1 MILFKYVFQYIKKYP
16 HILIFLLLSSILST
30 VIGIILPYISGGFI
44 DDIIEIHKIEIVY
57 KYAFIYTLATIL
69 QIVFQY
75 ITMLS
80 QTKLSAYTSTQINL
94 DVLKHLQNIPLDNF
108 NDKDIAYLNQR
119 IYSDSSSVT
128 GFILDTL
135 IQICTKSLSLI
146 ITLFIILKV
155 NKILFVFF
163 IICTIIYFIQF
174 KIIRNPLYKYTTNLK
189 EQQSRFFSSLYDLL
203 DKVKLIKLYN
213 CSEYFIHQITLA
225 FNVLYKTIKC
235 SQKTNFLFQIG
246 QISVSSIS
254 KVILMV
260 VGGIQLL
267 KGNLTVGMFSILLSY
282 LGMILNDIVYF
293 VNIGQGY
300 VGGKVSYDRIMD
312 ILNIEAEKY
321 GEKTCANI
329 NEIFLNNLGFKF
341 GEKVI
346 FSDLSY
352 SFRKG
357 EIYCINGI
365 NGSGKTTLLEILAGL
380 KLNYQGNVILNKNIS
395 LRTINLRIFRSNN
408 FAIALQEPL
417 FFNDMSIK
425 DNILFNNQ
433 NIDINMLNYYISGF
447 GLFDNDKNRDLS
459 YIINPKYDNLSG
471 GELQKISL
479 IRTMLS
485 LKDVLCFDEPSTY
498 LDNEST
504 IFFLQELEKL
514 KDDHIIIIVSHDKDI
529 INYCNYKLTLGKE
542 FD

>member
-1 MILFKYVFQYIKKYP
+1 
-16 HILIFLLLSSILST
+16 
-30 VIGIILPYISGGFI
+30 
-44 DDIIEIHKIEIVY
+44 
-57 KYAFIYTLATIL
+57 
-69 QIVFQY
+69 
-75 ITMLS
+75 
-80 QTKLSAYTSTQINL
+80 
-94 DVLKHLQNIPLDNF
+94 
-108 NDKDIAYLNQR
+108 
-119 IYSDSSSVT
+119 
-128 GFILDTL
+128 
-135 IQICTKSLSLI
+135 
-146 ITLFIILKV
+146 
-155 NKILFVFF
+155 
-163 IICTIIYFIQF
+163 
-174 KIIRNPLYKYTTNLK
+174 
-189 EQQSRFFSSLYDLL
+189 
-203 DKVKLIKLYN
+203 
-213 CSEYFIHQITLA
+213 
-225 FNVLYKTIKC
+225 
-235 SQKTNFLFQIG
+235 
-246 QISVSSIS
+246 
-254 KVILMV
+254 MV